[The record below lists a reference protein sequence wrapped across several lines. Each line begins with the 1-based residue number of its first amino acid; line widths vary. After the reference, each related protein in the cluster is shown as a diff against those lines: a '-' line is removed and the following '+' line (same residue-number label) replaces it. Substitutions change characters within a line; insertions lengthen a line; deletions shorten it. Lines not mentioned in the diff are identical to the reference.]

1 MHFGSITNLDL
12 TERLNE
18 RTELA
23 LHRRS
28 PSAADDETGMLDYS
42 SPNWIDPNYRTR
54 CSELVVD
61 RTRVVSRIRVS
72 SRLSLNDP
80 RTQPWE
86 IFFGSYS
93 EPGTRNSYQAET
105 SRTVRDDNDVTPEL
119 RRRRDED
126 VGSHIYLEWSRM
138 DPLRKYTRNLWYSNN
153 SNSKYISNLWK
164 WYLKFIA
171 VFLSTAIAEPNNTVT
186 ITRPSPPSTYLPWN
200 IESLTVYSSVL
211 HNSQKSI
218 VIKDLRLK

>member
-1 MHFGSITNLDL
+1 MFRIGCWPN
-12 TERLNE
+12 
-18 RTELA
+18 
-23 LHRRS
+23 
-28 PSAADDETGMLDYS
+28 S
-42 SPNWIDPNYRTR
+42 SCKPNSCLIPT
-54 CSELVVD
+54 
-61 RTRVVSRIRVS
+61 
-72 SRLSLNDP
+72 LSLDDP

-186 ITRPSPPSTYLPWN
+186 ITRPSPHRHIYREILKALLFTAVCYIIVKRASSSKIFVLNKEELRPTFLIS
-200 IESLTVYSSVL
+200 SLYCVFHCIIL
-211 HNSQKSI
+211 F
-218 VIKDLRLK
+218 L